1 MLHYFLKYGGINM
14 FDWDKVR
21 EFAQRAGTAALEKG
35 KEKLETVREMQGYSD
50 EELITT
56 SKKSSTSGTDKFIIK
71 AELRKRYSNY
81 GDEELFSIGKTSKN
95 AIEREVASMILKER
109 GY

>member
-35 KEKLETVREMQGYSD
+35 KEKLANTHF
-50 EELITT
+50 LI
-56 SKKSSTSGTDKFIIK
+56 
-71 AELRKRYSNY
+71 
-81 GDEELFSIGKTSKN
+81 
-95 AIEREVASMILKER
+95 IL
-109 GY
+109 Y